1 MVGPSGRFSNFVMAS
16 RYSWVLF
23 WLRLSPQ
30 RHPGC
35 PKAFFQERVAV
46 VSIPGAA
53 IGKPGGPALPRG
65 VQSAEL
71 PVLELKRVDHPSI
84 DSQRD
89 NYWGRASDRR
99 GFQSAVETSTN
110 RTGKASS
117 IRECS
122 RPRAIRGWFVEVLD
136 EFGSPGATSGEDVSS
151 GRQSSPGCVTRSCN
165 FDCRFRF
172 LFHCFHFAT
181 FHRNHLVFRICC

>member
-1 MVGPSGRFSNFVMAS
+1 MLFKMVGPNRHRRFFELCDGP

-35 PKAFFQERVAV
+35 PKALFQERVAV

-89 NYWGRASDRR
+89 NYRGRASDSRVAR
-99 GFQSAVETSTN
+99 GADCDVVGALC
-110 RTGKASS
+110 RTDGRSCLACKSS
-117 IRECS
+117 
-122 RPRAIRGWFVEVLD
+122 
-136 EFGSPGATSGEDVSS
+136 EDTEES
-151 GRQSSPGCVTRSCN
+151 GRTENRY
-165 FDCRFRF
+165 
-172 LFHCFHFAT
+172 
-181 FHRNHLVFRICC
+181 